1 MRITGI
7 IPARMNSTRFPGKA
21 LADILGIPMVI
32 RVWKTAE
39 RSGVFHEIYVATDS
53 PDIASVCRDR
63 HIPFLMTG
71 SHHLNPTSRTAEA
84 ASLTE
89 ADFTMMIGGDE
100 PLLSPEDIRTVAVTG
115 TAALSNEPE
124 TLFAVNAM
132 APIPSRQEALDP
144 SNIKLQYNKHHEM
157 ITASR
162 SLIRPCFES
171 DCIFSGPSYSEE
183 VLFRKFVSIGLY
195 PRKALDFFISTPPSP
210 LELMEHFDLLRFTE
224 HGKKVLLVEISGRT
238 LSVDTPSDLETVK
251 RLLSAKKEN
260 HQIETK
266 V

>member
-21 LADILGIPMVI
+21 LVDILGIPMVI
-32 RVWKTAE
+32 RVWEAAE
-39 RSGVFHEIYVATDS
+39 SSGVFHEIYVATDS
-53 PDIASVCRDR
+53 PDIASVCRER

-84 ASLTE
+84 ASLTD
-89 ADFTMMIGGDE
+89 ADLTMMIGGDE
-100 PLLSPEDIRTVAVTG
+100 PLLSPEDIQTVAVTG
-115 TAALSNEPE
+115 AAAFSNEPE

-132 APIPSRQEALDP
+132 APIPSGEEALDP

-162 SLIRPCFES
+162 SLIRPCFGVDS
-171 DCIFSGPSYSEE
+171 TPFGTTYSEKI
-183 VLFRKFVSIGLY
+183 LCRKFVSIGLY
-195 PRKALDFFISTPPSP
+195 SRKALDFFISAPPGP
-210 LELMEHFDLLRFTE
+210 LELTEHFDLLRFTE
-224 HGKKVLLVEISGRT
+224 HGKRVLLVEIPGRT
-238 LSVDTPSDLETVK
+238 LSVDTPADLETVTQ
-251 RLLSAKKEN
+251 LLKAKKEN
-260 HQIETK
+260 HEIETK